1 MERKDITTLISHFI
15 PNEQVYHVEFPE
27 RILHKYNGRDNLD
40 NTIEELLY
48 VILYPLLENEIEY
61 NFKLEW
67 NTEHSN
73 AWFYFINIRLTV
85 NGNKFEPEL
94 LIKTLQDH
102 NMDEGLLLKKESS
115 YGQFETIFKSG

>member
-15 PNEQVYHVEFPE
+15 PNEQLYHFEFPE

-40 NTIEELLY
+40 NTVEELLY
-48 VILYPLLENEIEY
+48 VILHPLLDNEIEY

-73 AWFYFINIRLTV
+73 AWFHFIDIRLTV
-85 NGNKFEPEL
+85 NENKFEPEL
-94 LIKTLQDH
+94 IIKNLQEH
-102 NMDEGLLLKKESS
+102 HMDEGLLLKKESS
-115 YGQFETIFKSG
+115 FGQIETIFKSE

>member
-1 MERKDITTLISHFI
+1 
-15 PNEQVYHVEFPE
+15 
-27 RILHKYNGRDNLD
+27 
-40 NTIEELLY
+40 LLY

-73 AWFYFINIRLTV
+73 AWFHFINIRLTV

-94 LIKTLQDH
+94 LIKKLQDH
-102 NMDEGLLLKKESS
+102 TMDEGLLLKKESS
-115 YGQFETIFKSG
+115 FGQLETIFKSE